1 MSYSASN
8 ADKDATKNEF
18 WARFKCEK
26 MMKKPSVLVPNASS
40 LPNIVLIYVEKDY
53 FLCWKQIILFGAIE
67 LSFLLCYKVTMRSF
81 PNEFSLSC
89 FLMN

>member
-1 MSYSASN
+1 MQIQMQQ
-8 ADKDATKNEF
+8 KNSELDLSV
-18 WARFKCEK
+18 KNDEK
-26 MMKKPSVLVPNASS
+26 RQFSS
-40 LPNIVLIYVEKDY
+40 PTRPLSRTLSSSMWKKDY

-67 LSFLLCYKVTMRSF
+67 LSFLLCYKVAMRSF